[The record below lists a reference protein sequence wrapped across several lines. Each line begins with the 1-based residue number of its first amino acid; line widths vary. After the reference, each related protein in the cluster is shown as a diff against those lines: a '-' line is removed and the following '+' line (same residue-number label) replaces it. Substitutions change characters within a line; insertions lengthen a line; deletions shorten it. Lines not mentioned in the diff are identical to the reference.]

1 VFLPSGSQDDIGF
14 VVSSR
19 NTVYEIFRRVATLRG
34 YKEISTP
41 VVEYANTFT
50 NPFVGM
56 KLQTMLKWFNGDG
69 EIEVL
74 RPDWTTAIARA
85 LRNQNSDQQK
95 WTYQGSVF
103 RREKPGVESRQ
114 VGIELIR
121 TPSLLGESECL
132 LTANHFLSQLQAKEF
147 VIELGHT
154 GIFEELS
161 RSLTLSEEQA
171 EDLRSAMH
179 DKRKDEVYRI
189 VKSSNSKEA
198 AEELA
203 ELVHAYGPFEMIDQY
218 ETRWKDRPLLLDIIR
233 HLKKLANIL
242 RESGL
247 DDLLID
253 LGRVKNLP
261 YYSGTM
267 FRGYFKES
275 GTICFSGGRYDHL
288 YDQFD
293 KSISAVGLAFDVDIL
308 AAQLLQQETR
318 KKLLVIASDDSLA
331 FAETLRRRFGDFIV
345 DVQYELPSDETY
357 DKVVRIQ
364 KTVEGYEVIEL

>member
-14 VVSSR
+14 VVSNR

-103 RREKPGVESRQ
+103 RREKPGIESRQ

-154 GIFEELS
+154 GIFKELS
-161 RSLTLSEEQA
+161 RLLTLSEEQA

-189 VKSSNSKEA
+189 VKLSNSKET

-218 ETRWKDRPLLLDIIR
+218 ETRWRDRPLLLDIIR
-233 HLKKLANIL
+233 HLKKLAHIL
-242 RESGL
+242 RESGI
-247 DDLLID
+247 DELLID

-261 YYSGTM
+261 
-267 FRGYFKES
+267 
-275 GTICFSGGRYDHL
+275 
-288 YDQFD
+288 
-293 KSISAVGLAFDVDIL
+293 
-308 AAQLLQQETR
+308 
-318 KKLLVIASDDSLA
+318 
-331 FAETLRRRFGDFIV
+331 
-345 DVQYELPSDETY
+345 
-357 DKVVRIQ
+357 
-364 KTVEGYEVIEL
+364 